1 MTAWNSSPDVVMQ
14 SAGRAHGARSPSLAW
29 PCRGLQEPWTGVG
42 LGTARGQGSALDRN
56 DTGGRVR
63 TESHPE
69 LSISGAQGHPGE
81 AGHRAREPRGAR
93 WQRPRASPTFGP
105 GRPLRFCIQM
115 SSDDSPRLRTGQKEY
130 FGKQPSGAKV
140 TKCKTTTLGEHTVPK
155 SQSIR
160 AGNCC

>member
-1 MTAWNSSPDVVMQ
+1 MERGVHPWPSHTEVS
-14 SAGRAHGARSPSLAW
+14 RSPGLAW
-29 PCRGLQEPWTGVG
+29 AWARLGAGGLRSKEMMQVG
-42 LGTARGQGSALDRN
+42 QSGQRA
-56 DTGGRVR
+56 V
-63 TESHPE
+63 PE
-69 LSISGAQGHPGE
+69 LSISGAQGHPGD

-115 SSDDSPRLRTGQKEY
+115 SSDDSPRLRTGQKEH
-130 FGKQPSGAKV
+130 FGKQPSGAKA

-160 AGNCC
+160 VGNCC